1 MFALLLLSMC
11 QTVSCFS
18 FVLNQASLALIK
30 DLFVSAIVFGLLV
43 QKLVVW
49 LLAFCYW
56 LL

>member
-1 MFALLLLSMC
+1 MVGEKKDVFALLLICMY

-43 QKLVVW
+43 LSGS
-49 LLAFCYW
+49 
-56 LL
+56 